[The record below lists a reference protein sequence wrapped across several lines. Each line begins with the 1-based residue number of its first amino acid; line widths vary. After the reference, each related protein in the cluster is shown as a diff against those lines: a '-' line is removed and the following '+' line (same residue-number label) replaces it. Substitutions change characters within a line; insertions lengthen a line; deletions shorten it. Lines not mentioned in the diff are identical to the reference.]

1 MAKTDKMIIGGIVA
15 IVLIIAAAI
24 GFLLLS
30 AQKGDDAAQTG
41 MRGAS
46 ATGTPAVVITRTED
60 GYSPSE
66 VTIKKGDIVLW
77 KNESKEY
84 HWPASDIHPTH
95 GIYPEF
101 DPLRPIG
108 PGEDWAFKF
117 DRVGVWK
124 FHDHIRANVTGTI
137 TVLDQ

>member
-1 MAKTDKMIIGGIVA
+1 MEKKDQMIIGGVA
-15 IVLIIAAAI
+15 ATVLLIAAVI
-24 GFLLLS
+24 GGLLFMQ
-30 AQKGDDAAQTG
+30 QKGTAADETG

-46 ATGTPAVVITRTED
+46 AVGTPAVVITRTED
-60 GYSPSE
+60 GYSPSD
-66 VTIKKGDIVLW
+66 VTIKKGEIVLW

-101 DPLRPIG
+101 DPLRPIA

-124 FHDHIRANVTGTI
+124 FHDHIRANVVGSV
-137 TVLDQ
+137 TVLDE